1 MAAITIG
8 VPVYNEATR
17 MVGCLEGLR
26 AQTFT
31 DYEVLIFDNASTD
44 ATGDIA
50 QAFCARDSRFRYF
63 RQATNRGQAANHH
76 DVMLAATSPYFHWR
90 AADDSADLNY
100 LEVLYGLLEE
110 NPSKALAVGLDHG
123 MFRDEIIRVTPP
135 PVLAND
141 GGLGDVLKLMF
152 RSPPSW
158 IYGLYR
164 RDALAA
170 AAGRIGPDYSS
181 NGWAHDF
188 LIMLPFF
195 MDAAVVGT
203 EATTFEV
210 SLRPRRAAPGLPR
223 PPRTQ
228 PDLAGMLAIRRQF
241 LAIAQTFIDDRVP
254 PGPGRALWA
263 ALLWLYADRR
273 VYKTRHIVRR
283 SARRLIG
290 LKP

>member
-1 MAAITIG
+1 MAAITVG
-8 VPVYNEATR
+8 VPVYNEAAR

-26 AQTFT
+26 AQTFN
-31 DYEVLIFDNASTD
+31 DFEVLIFDNASTD
-44 ATGDIA
+44 ATGEIA
-50 QAFCARDSRFRYF
+50 QAFCARDSRFHYV
-63 RQATNRGQAANHH
+63 RQAMNRGPIVNHH
-76 DVMLAATSPYFHWR
+76 DVMLAATSPYFAWR
-90 AADDSADLNY
+90 AADDSSDLNY
-100 LEVLYGLLEE
+100 LEALHGMLEA
-110 NPSKALAVGLDHG
+110 NPSKSLAVGRDHG
-123 MFRDEIIRVTPP
+123 MFRDEIIRTTPAP
-135 PVLAND
+135 ALTD
-141 GGLGDVLKLMF
+141 DRGLGEVLKLMF

-164 RDALAA
+164 REALAA
-170 AAGRIGPDYSS
+170 AVARIGPDYSS
-181 NGWAHDF
+181 TGWAYDF

-195 MDAAVVGT
+195 MDTAVVGT

-210 SLRPRRAAPGLPR
+210 ALRPRRAEPGQPR

-228 PDLAGMLAIRRQF
+228 SDLAGMLAIRRQF
-241 LAIAQTFIDDRVP
+241 LTIAQTFVDDRVP